1 MLIRNFKKF
10 LRKQY
15 TSRTR
20 NFNKRYEGDGKKKT
34 KEVTCYE
41 NKKSCHIRSECPKLK
56 SKNKGAKDGKKAF
69 KATWDDSS
77 ESKKEED
84 Q

>member
-1 MLIRNFKKF
+1 MLKRNFNKF
-10 LRKQY
+10 LRKQH

-20 NFNKRYEGDGKKKT
+20 DFNKKYKGDGKKKT

-41 NKKSCHIRSECPKLK
+41 CKKSGHIRSECPKLK
-56 SKNKGAKDGKKAF
+56 FKNKGAKDIKKAF

-77 ESKKEED
+77 KLEK
-84 Q
+84 